1 MTGTSMKPF
10 ACAGIAFGGISHKLD
25 VEWDGAIDG
34 GTAQFKKLASHV
46 VPGDS
51 VLGAGACGM
60 L

>member
-1 MTGTSMKPF
+1 MKPF